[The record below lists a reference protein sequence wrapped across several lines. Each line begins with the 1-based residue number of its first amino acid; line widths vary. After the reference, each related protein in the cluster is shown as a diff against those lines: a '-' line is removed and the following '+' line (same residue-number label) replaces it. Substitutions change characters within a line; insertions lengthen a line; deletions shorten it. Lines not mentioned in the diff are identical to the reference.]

1 MVRKDIASVS
11 SSSLKENLTG
21 GIAVKLRISKRSRFF
36 AALLYYGGIT
46 LLIGSIPIAAV
57 APELVPVVMIA
68 GAMAGFAGALWIN
81 RLYRCPQCG
90 KELLGRNWESFTM
103 TPYHHCPNCG
113 WTVEIEFCD
122 KR

>member
-1 MVRKDIASVS
+1 M
-11 SSSLKENLTG
+11 
-21 GIAVKLRISKRSRFF
+21 KLRISKRSRFF
-36 AALLYYGGIT
+36 AALLYHGGIA

-103 TPYHHCPNCG
+103 PPLPLLSQLRLDSGDRILRQTINRK
-113 WTVEIEFCD
+113 D
-122 KR
+122 KRHDN